1 MKRMIRWVSVFWL
14 CLVLTALPVCAAE
27 ENGTY
32 EINVELT
39 GGSGRASVESPMKLT
54 VADGV
59 ITATVVWSS
68 PYYDFML
75 LDGTYYYPV
84 NEDGNSTFEI
94 PLTSLSEDVVFDA
107 ETLAMSE
114 PHTISYV
121 LKLDESS
128 LVRTDG
134 QDEGM
139 SAGAIVVAVILIAL
153 SVVLYYRKKKM

>member
-14 CLVLTALPVCAAE
+14 CLVLMALPVCAAE

-94 PLTSLSEDVVFDA
+94 PLTSLSEDVAFDA

>member
-14 CLVLTALPVCAAE
+14 CLVLMALPVCAAE

-94 PLTSLSEDVVFDA
+94 PLTSLSEDVAFDA

-121 LKLDESS
+121 LKLDEGS